1 MKSDERIKTTT
12 QLETVKL
19 QSMKSISPVKNV
31 AKQLLHNIIEKNGSR
46 KETTNTSNHLGGLT
60 SPNEE
65 PPQYFCFNDFE
76 SSAQVP
82 KCQKLGSGKKQLTFH
97 KEKSSIFS
105 KNYGSNNSKSSKE
118 DFSRSSLSNTKS

>member
-65 PPQYFCFNDFE
+65 PP
-76 SSAQVP
+76 
-82 KCQKLGSGKKQLTFH
+82 
-97 KEKSSIFS
+97 
-105 KNYGSNNSKSSKE
+105 
-118 DFSRSSLSNTKS
+118 